1 MEEEATDGKREK
13 YEVSVVVP
21 SHRSSESWTRASR
34 IHESVGE
41 MPEAEEGHRTEG
53 GKIVQVLSNVACANK
68 WCSAG
73 K

>member
-1 MEEEATDGKREK
+1 MEEEATSCKREK
-13 YEVSVVVP
+13 YEVSAVVP
-21 SHRSSESWTRASR
+21 SHRCSESWTRASR

-41 MPEAEEGHRTEG
+41 MPEAEEGNRTED
-53 GKIVQVLSNVACANK
+53 GKIVQVRSNVACANK